1 MTAQQ
6 LDVLKNSG
14 IEFIDMFYEADDGES
29 IGEDSE
35 GEGGREGSS
44 DMEGGSSENDS
55 EGSFDSENDSEGS
68 VHTSD
73 EEFIDDE

>member
-1 MTAQQ
+1 MNYIVTLTMTAQQ

-29 IGEDSE
+29 IGESMEGDS
-35 GEGGREGSS
+35 
-44 DMEGGSSENDS
+44 GGSSED
-55 EGSFDSENDSEGS
+55 DSEGS

-73 EEFIDDE
+73 EEFIDDD